1 MILLHTTIYKPYG
14 EILRAGPGPARPG
27 ARRGRNLALCGPWWR
42 FPGSAAP
49 IPTSPGFGLPGRSC
63 AAWVWFRAFLV
74 GNGDAG
80 QLGRLAVGLPPGV
93 QPVVF
98 PPALSVDVRHG
109 LGKPLFPAKPLFAAF
124 QGARRWMRAQAV
136 ELPPARHAA
145 PLVNSLAVGQHDCRR
160 GSRRSRG
167 NPAGVPRRRRR
178 PTRSGGAKGAKRPE
192 GRRARRALAAVRFGR
207 DLCTSQAGF
216 KSFNMF

>member
-1 MILLHTTIYKPYG
+1 MLYTTTTYYNLQALQG
-14 EILRAGPGPARPG
+14 NTTRRAWASPAASASGSKFGPVRAV
-27 ARRGRNLALCGPWWR
+27 
-42 FPGSAAP
+42 AAFSGVSGTYP
-49 IPTSPGFGLPGRSC
+49 LPSPGFGLPGRSC

-80 QLGRLAVGLPPGV
+80 QLGRLAVGLPLGV

-124 QGARRWMRAQAV
+124 QRARRWMRAQAV
-136 ELPPARHAA
+136 ELPPARRAA

-178 PTRSGGAKGAKRPE
+178 PTP
-192 GRRARRALAAVRFGR
+192 
-207 DLCTSQAGF
+207 
-216 KSFNMF
+216 